1 MNLCMRVMSVN
12 CSISMCVHVC
22 AAPRQRGRSC
32 VKTNFQTDLWDR
44 DEPAGT
50 REGMR
55 ACVCILCVLVPV
67 TKNGFHGIDLS
78 DMWRTCGKLPWRHTR
93 RGREGGRDTTEPD
106 VRMLLFSFYQ
116 WAVSLSL
123 RRKGRNKLKKR
134 EDNSCF
140 LSLLLR
146 LTLSSDLYW
155 PDPLSSQH
163 IDFKPV
169 LLTNEHHRLFVGAE
183 IHRHYCEEAAS

>member
-1 MNLCMRVMSVN
+1 MCQYLVYNNANQTRKIISISIYWTFSSTVSTSSNRWNILLLLPSLRQVVTVFNDVKMNLCMRVMSVN

-32 VKTNFQTDLWDR
+32 VKTNSQTDLWDR

-93 RGREGGRDTTEPD
+93 RGCEGGRDATEPD

-116 WAVSLSL
+116 RAVSLSL
-123 RRKGRNKLKKR
+123 RRKGRNKLKKKNTR
-134 EDNSCF
+134 
-140 LSLLLR
+140 R
-146 LTLSSDLYW
+146 
-155 PDPLSSQH
+155 
-163 IDFKPV
+163 
-169 LLTNEHHRLFVGAE
+169 
-183 IHRHYCEEAAS
+183 